1 MPGVVLAIMFA
12 MLALAIPVGLSIGLA
27 GIVGLFVNGGLE
39 TVGAVLETTPLSS
52 IGVYELM
59 VIPLFILMAE
69 FIMLSGVADDLFRA
83 ASVWLGR
90 LPGGLAIATSV
101 AGSGFGAI
109 CGTSTACAATLS
121 ATSLPAM
128 MREGY
133 DPKMAAGVV
142 SISGTLAMLVPPSV
156 ALILYGLIAEV
167 SIGKLLVAGL
177 IPAVVVT
184 CTIIGTILFLVWRDP
199 SCAPPSRVTT
209 WEEKFAALR
218 GTWAVVAL
226 FGTVT
231 GAIYS
236 GVATAV
242 EAAGLGAAGALL
254 IAAVRG
260 KVNLPSLSRAVSKAM
275 SATCMIFMIM
285 LGAAL
290 FGYFFTMTQVTQELV
305 SWVGSLPV
313 SRWVII
319 VVLLAGYLVL
329 GCFLDQI
336 AILFLTVPLVVP
348 IVVSLGFDPVWFGVV
363 KVVTAE
369 VGMITPPIG
378 LNCFIVARYSG
389 RPVGDVFHGC
399 FPHFVAHLIAIAIL
413 VAFPALSL
421 WLPGHMK

>member
-1 MPGVVLAIMFA
+1 MFA
-12 MLALAIPVGLSIGLA
+12 MLVVAIPVGLSIGLA
-27 GIVGLFVNGGLE
+27 GIVGLLANGGLD
-39 TVGAVLETTPLSS
+39 TVAAVLETTPLSS
-52 IGVYELM
+52 IGVYDLM

-69 FIMLSGVADDLFRA
+69 FIMMSGVADDLFRA
-83 ASVWLGR
+83 ASIWLGR

-128 MREGY
+128 LKEGY

-167 SIGKLLVAGL
+167 SIGKLLIAGL

-184 CTIIGTILFLVWRDP
+184 ATIIATILFLVWRDP
-199 SCAPPSRVTT
+199 SCAPVSRGTT
-209 WEEKFAALR
+209 WKEKFASLR
-218 GTWAVVAL
+218 GTWPVVAL

-231 GAIYS
+231 GAIYT

-260 KVNLPSLSRAVSKAM
+260 KVKVLSVSRAVSKAM

-290 FGYFFTMTQVTQELV
+290 FGYFFTMTQVTQEIV

-319 VVLLAGYLVL
+319 VVLLMGYLVL

-389 RPVGDVFHGC
+389 RPVWEVFHGC
-399 FPHFVAHLIAIAIL
+399 YPHFIAHLIAIAIL

-421 WLPGHMK
+421 WLPGQMR

>member
-1 MPGVVLAIMFA
+1 MPGVVLAIMFS
-12 MLALAIPVGLSIGLA
+12 MLVLAIPVGLSIGLA
-27 GIVGLFVNGGLE
+27 GILGLFANGGL
-39 TVGAVLETTPLSS
+39 GMLQGVLENTPLSS
-52 IGVYELM
+52 VGVYDLM

-128 MREGY
+128 LKEGY
-133 DPKMAAGVV
+133 EPKMAAGVV

-167 SIGKLLVAGL
+167 SIGKLLIAGL
-177 IPAVVVT
+177 IPALVVT
-184 CTIIGTILFLVWRDP
+184 ATIIATILFLVWRDP
-199 SCAPPSRVTT
+199 SCAPASRSTT
-209 WEEKFAALR
+209 WKEKFASLR
-218 GTWAVVAL
+218 GTWAVVVL

-231 GAIYS
+231 GAIYM

-260 KVNLPSLSRAVSKAM
+260 KVRLHPICRAISKAM

-290 FGYFFTMTQVTQELV
+290 FGYFFTMTQVTQDLV
-305 SWVGSLPV
+305 AWVGTLPV

-389 RPVGDVFHGC
+389 RPVWEVFQGC
-399 FPHFVAHLIAIAIL
+399 YPHFIAHLFAIAIL

-421 WLPGHMK
+421 WLPGQMR